1 MFIFLKFNV
10 SSRHI
15 FPWCFSFPEGGSV
28 LCKTPKSVYVYVSY
42 VTILRLC
49 WFSRTDKSRIN
60 DPAWTP
66 TNDDEGPGW
75 ILRAILSSRSNGRG
89 SYPSLS
95 FASLIVT
102 GGRCLPRFDQWRPP
116 VPRRVGELRPPP
128 PTVQTGRNT
137 HIPPLFDCS
146 RRTET
151 FAWMVHSDN
160 FKLIITLRK
169 KQGKS

>member
-1 MFIFLKFNV
+1 MLLLAGKTIHHVGRSRKFVFLKIQRIIATLFFHDV
-10 SSRHI
+10 
-15 FPWCFSFPEGGSV
+15 FFFSFPEGGGGFV
-28 LCKTPKSVYVYVSY
+28 LCKTPKSTYMYT
-42 VTILRLC
+42 TIPRLC
-49 WFSRTDKSRIN
+49 WLSRNDKSRVN

-66 TNDDEGPGW
+66 TNDDEIRGW

-128 PTVQTGRNT
+128 PTAQTGRNT
-137 HIPPLFDCS
+137 HIPASVRLFSEDGN
-146 RRTET
+146 T
-151 FAWMVHSDN
+151 
-160 FKLIITLRK
+160 
-169 KQGKS
+169 